1 MTIPPTQPP
10 PQENPQPIPVE
21 PPRQQ
26 VVWEVPVR
34 IPWVSYTLLGLTTL
48 IFLLQ
53 LATQSLL
60 GYDLPA
66 AVGAKVNELI
76 VAGQYWRLFTPVF
89 LHANF
94 MHFGFN
100 MYALFVLGP
109 GLERLYGHE
118 RFIYLYFLG
127 ALAGN
132 TFSFLFSPNPSLG
145 ASTAIFALLAGQ
157 VVYIYQNRK
166 IYRNSRAMLT
176 NVLVIL
182 GINLLFSL
190 SGIVDFWGHMG
201 GLVGG
206 LAFSWMA
213 GPLWQV
219 RETPTGRIVVDT
231 RSIQK
236 SRIVAGSLFL
246 YFLLMAAFGIYKK
259 Q

>member
-1 MTIPPTQPP
+1 MSIPPSQNPQQQPTSPP
-10 PQENPQPIPVE
+10 PPE

-26 VVWEVPVR
+26 VVWEIPAT
-34 IPWVSYTLLGLTTL
+34 IPWVSYILLGLTTVV
-48 IFLLQ
+48 FLLQ
-53 LATQSLL
+53 LATQQLL
-60 GYDLPA
+60 GFDLPSA
-66 AVGAKVNELI
+66 LGAKVNELI
-76 VAGQYWRLFTPVF
+76 VGGQYWRLITPAF
-89 LHANF
+89 LHASF
-94 MHFGFN
+94 MHFAFN
-100 MYALFVLGP
+100 MYALYVLGP

-127 ALAGN
+127 AFAGN

-157 VVYIYQNRK
+157 VVYIYQNRR

-182 GINLLFSL
+182 GINIFFSL
-190 SGIVDFWGHMG
+190 NGTIDFWGHIG

-206 LAFSWMA
+206 LAYSWLA
-213 GPLWQV
+213 GPLWEI
-219 RETPTGRIVVDT
+219 RDTPSGRSVVDT
-231 RSIQK
+231 RTIQK
-236 SRIVAGSLFL
+236 SRIVAGGLFL